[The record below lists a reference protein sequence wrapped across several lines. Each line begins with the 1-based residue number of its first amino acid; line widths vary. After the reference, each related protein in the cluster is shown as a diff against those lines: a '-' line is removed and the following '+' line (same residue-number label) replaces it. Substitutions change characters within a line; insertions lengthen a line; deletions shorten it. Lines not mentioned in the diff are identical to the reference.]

1 MMIAPGFQYQE
12 GSLPESKTS
21 TTHHSQPTADKRQQR
36 RQRKNITD
44 FVDDRGT
51 PPSQTPQTASN
62 RAQAPFNEVLAGPRS
77 SAHPT
82 TVAQSTVL
90 GARMTEPVSQSTRG
104 DLAPFGGAANF
115 GQ

>member
-1 MMIAPGFQYQE
+1 MMIAPGYQYQE

-21 TTHHSQPTADKRQQR
+21 NTHSQATADKRQQR

-62 RAQAPFNEVLAGPRS
+62 RVQAPFNEALAGPRS
-77 SAHPT
+77 SAHPV

-90 GARMTEPVSQSTRG
+90 GTRMTDPVS
-104 DLAPFGGAANF
+104 
-115 GQ
+115 